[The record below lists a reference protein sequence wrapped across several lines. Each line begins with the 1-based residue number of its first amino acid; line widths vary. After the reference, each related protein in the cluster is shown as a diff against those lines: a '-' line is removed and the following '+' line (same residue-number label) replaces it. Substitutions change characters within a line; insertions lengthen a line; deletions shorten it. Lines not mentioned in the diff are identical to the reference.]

1 MYSLVTI
8 SGLFFAGFTL
18 GLPEWKAHPANAATL
33 NAKEAANIVQLLKEM
48 GYEMRRQSLTR
59 RT

>member
-1 MYSLVTI
+1 MYSLITL
-8 SGLFFAGFTL
+8 SGMFFGGFIL
-18 GLPEWKAHPANAATL
+18 GLPDWKAHPANAATL
-33 NAKEAANIVQLLKEM
+33 NAKEAARIVQLLKEM